1 MGTHTC
7 TQVPTH
13 KHTHTHTH
21 PIGKFPDLYYF
32 LLGQPRMG
40 TKETKDE
47 SCIKVLWGGGRYG
60 KVNHLIF
67 FSKELCHTLG

>member
-1 MGTHTC
+1 MGAHTY

-13 KHTHTHTH
+13 KRTHTHTH
-21 PIGKFPDLYYF
+21 PKDKFPNLYYF

-47 SCIKVLWGGGRYG
+47 ACIKVLWRVGGADMA
-60 KVNHLIF
+60 K
-67 FSKELCHTLG
+67 